1 MMLVAKPPCILGCKY
16 LIIFIQKISL
26 WTAPT
31 ITATDALKTP
41 ATVVAITDNGNK
53 NPDSQKK
60 STLGKVKDNI
70 TVFNKINHTGM
81 SDDTAELNA
90 TIEKIEEGEGVSL
103 NFAHYTTL
111 LIKVIKI

>member
-1 MMLVAKPPCILGCKY
+1 M
-16 LIIFIQKISL
+16 
-26 WTAPT
+26 T
-31 ITATDALKTP
+31 I
-41 ATVVAITDNGNK
+41 VAITDNGNK
-53 NPDSQKK
+53 NPDSQNK

-70 TVFNKINHTGM
+70 KVINKINHTGM